1 MSDPARELIIEV
13 NNDAKTVTIRSGTT
27 IITVYGHATVA
38 SIAYSDWGLHKSY
51 HAISGGVSE
60 YDPREAAR

>member
-1 MSDPARELIIEV
+1 MSPYLAGEARVVKI
-13 NNDAKTVTIRSGTT
+13 GTALPR
-27 IITVYGHATVA
+27 YGHATVA

-51 HAISGGVSE
+51 HAISEGVSE